1 MAETAEAKRSQG
13 RSPPFPFIDL
23 ERALRRL
30 KEFAEH
36 SRGHP
41 VRVVSAVS
49 AWGYNPKS
57 SGGSQTVGALKA
69 FGLIEDSGSGGDRK
83 IQISE
88 LGRRLGR
95 NPPSNIRI
103 QLLQEAA
110 LKPRLVGEY
119 WAVWGV
125 QRPPD
130 EECLWALTEE
140 RGFTQEAAA
149 KFLQVYDATILYAE
163 LAGNDASPDPDEA
176 FDDYAD
182 SDPNEGSRLQAET
195 KSVHIRQNRPAI
207 VANAGETLSP
217 RRAGTE
223 WTERLRDREGIEIVV
238 DFSREPSQETYM
250 YLRDYID
257 FKLGTLKPLARGSG
271 PVGSS
276 RETMDQERD
285 QEG

>member
-57 SGGSQTVGALKA
+57 SGGSQIVGALKA
-69 FGLIEDSGSGGDRK
+69 YGLIDVSGSSDDRK

-95 NPPSNIRI
+95 NPPANIKT

-110 LKPRLVGEY
+110 LKPRLIGEY
-119 WAVWGV
+119 WALWGA

-130 EECLWALTEE
+130 EECSWTLTDE

-149 KFLQVYDATILYAE
+149 KFLQVYDATVLYAE
-163 LAGNDASPDPDEA
+163 LAENSAPSDANEE
-176 FDDYAD
+176 FDDCAD
-182 SDPNEGSRLQAET
+182 SDPGEGHRLQAEN
-195 KSVHIRQNRPAI
+195 KSAHVRPNRPVT
-207 VANAGETLSP
+207 VAGAGENLSP
-217 RRAGTE
+217 RRSGTE
-223 WTERLRDREGIEIVV
+223 WTERLRDREGVEIVV

-257 FKLGTLKPLARGSG
+257 FKLGTLKPLARVSG
-271 PVGSS
+271 PIGGPHG
-276 RETMDQERD
+276 TMSQKRD
-285 QEG
+285 QES